1 MEPAISYYF
10 PANPPY
16 FLFMASLI
24 AGLACG
30 KAFETTLRQLVQE
43 WAKSRS
49 SRTLLNLKGIS
60 IKLPYV
66 GIGICIGV
74 FLSSGLEIFGFPP
87 DLAYKVAIPLTIGSA
102 YFVWRQLSKLLVEL
116 DRGGSAAMD
125 LDVYEEIE
133 NYQDKRK

>member
-30 KAFETTLRQLVQE
+30 KAFETNLRQLVQE

-60 IKLPYV
+60 IKLPYA

-125 LDVYEEIE
+125 LDIYEEIE